1 MLTLINIQ
9 KTFPESVSPTL
20 KGINIT
26 LSEGEFCIIIGSNGS
41 GKSTLMKSISGE
53 YGIDSGNIK
62 INQIDI
68 TLCDRYQLIA
78 SVTQDTN
85 KGTIPELTLLEN
97 MVLSLSR
104 GKAAKLNFYKRKRAT
119 VLSIIQT
126 LEMGLEHY
134 IDAPLKSL
142 SGGQRQMI
150 SVLMAISS
158 KPQILLLDEHTSAL
172 DPKTQ
177 RKLMQYTAASVEKHA
192 MTTMMITHKLDDAIT
207 YGNRLIMLHQGC
219 IVLDVKNKE
228 KEALTADALLAL
240 FHQYEDENLISQE
253 AIYHE

>member
-1 MLTLINIQ
+1 MLTLTNI
-9 KTFPESVSPTL
+9 KKSFPGSATPTL

-26 LSEGEFCIIIGSNGS
+26 LTEGEFCIIIGSNGS

-53 YGIDSGNIK
+53 YSIDSGNIK
-62 INQIDI
+62 VNQLDI
-68 TLCDRYQLIA
+68 TLCDRSQLIA

-97 MVLSLSR
+97 MVLSFGR
-104 GKAAKLNFYKRKRAT
+104 GKSGKLNFYKRKRAT

-126 LEMGLEHY
+126 LGMDLEHY

-150 SVLMAISS
+150 AVLMAIRS

-177 RKLMQYTAASVEKHA
+177 RKLMEYTATSVKKHA
-192 MTTMMITHKLDDAIT
+192 TTTMMITHKLDDAIT
-207 YGNRLIMLHQGC
+207 YGNRLIMLHQGR
-219 IVLDVKNKE
+219 IVLDVKGEE
-228 KEALTADALLAL
+228 KKALTSDSLLAL
-240 FHQYEDENLISQE
+240 FHQYEDECLLSMG
-253 AIYHE
+253 APT